1 MKNGFRWALTLT
13 PRSFAMLPDDFE
25 DVVFQ
30 GLASY
35 GEHFPSTKMD
45 FDAGRALEIDSL
57 NGYVCAVAEERGVP
71 APENR
76 RLVRD
81 VEALVR
87 ERDEK
92 TRKKAES

>member
-1 MKNGFRWALTLT
+1 
-13 PRSFAMLPDDFE
+13 
-25 DVVFQ
+25 
-30 GLASY
+30 
-35 GEHFPSTKMD
+35 MD

-57 NGYVCAVAEERGVP
+57 NGYVCAVAEERGIP